1 MENNILEKTICSRKE
16 REERQM
22 RKQLLTLTLATVMM
36 ASSLSP
42 VYVGAKPKKDYITGK
57 EYVKL
62 LEDYMDIIYSKKKK
76 KLSLKGIK
84 LGKKVSYTDACVLAN
99 RADILVNGSGMD
111 RQDAENFS
119 GISNINNGLKDVTY
133 SEEPSM
139 ILNGY
144 ARTYV
149 SPKTVYNNIVKYK
162 RIADLNKIPKA
173 KRSAVISCYQKGIF
187 VGDGS
192 KVFQPSVKLG
202 TNLYI
207 TKKQAKLIAQ
217 RVMGEEF
224 VGTKW
229 GAKRRE
235 ITPDGQI
242 VRTKNLPK
250 NADIF
255 DYVVEGLP
263 NWYYDSKFSW
273 GEKQGTGIG
282 YFPNNVWRSAST
294 NEGNLEIQKYRFFL
308 AERVKKSLE
317 VRLNVDYRTID
328 DTWVKKASRIYFGEA
343 DAELN
348 ISFLNFI
355 NNTYLPNMKKNK
367 VIIKSKRIVVDP
379 WGFHRNKD
387 GELTFRCY
395 AEFTTWAEQEA
406 YEEGKQDDLLFLS
419 NRKIHLPMLESGKPV
434 KLLFDITIGQL
445 KRTTSPDILKYYYP
459 IEDSLSVNWE
469 VIP

>member
-22 RKQLLTLTLATVMM
+22 RKQLLTFTLAITMI

-42 VYVGAKPKKDYITGK
+42 VYAGATAKKDYITGK

-62 LEDYMDIIYSKKKK
+62 LESHINVIKDTKKKK
-76 KLSLKGIK
+76 ISLKGIK

-99 RADILVNGSGMD
+99 RADILINGSEKD
-111 RQDAENFS
+111 RKDAEDFFGMANM
-119 GISNINNGLKDVTY
+119 NNGLKDVTY
-133 SEEPSM
+133 EEEPTM
-139 ILNGY
+139 TLNGFT
-144 ARTYV
+144 RLYV
-149 SPKTVYNNIVKYK
+149 SPKMVYNNIVKYK

-173 KRSAVISCYQKGIF
+173 KRSAVISCYRKGIF

-207 TKKQAKLIAQ
+207 TKKQAKLIAK

-229 GAKRRE
+229 GADRRE

-263 NWYYDSKFSW
+263 NWYYDTKFSW
-273 GEKQGTGIG
+273 GEKQGTGIV
-282 YFPNNVWRSAST
+282 YFPINMWRSSNT
-294 NEGNLEIQKYRFFL
+294 DTDNFEIQKYRFVL
-308 AERVKKSLE
+308 ADRVKKSLE
-317 VRLNVDYRTID
+317 VRLNVDYRTVN
-328 DTWVKKASRIYFGEA
+328 DTWVKKASRIYHGEVGTEA
-343 DAELN
+343 DKDW
-348 ISFLNFI
+348 IDWI
-355 NNTYLPNMKKNK
+355 NRVYLPNMKKNK
-367 VIIKSKRIVVDP
+367 VVIQSKKIVVDP

-387 GELTFRCY
+387 GSLTFRCY
-395 AEFTTWAEQEA
+395 AEFTTWGEKGA
-406 YEEGKQDDLLFLS
+406 YEDQTDLFLC
-419 NRKIHLPMLESGKPV
+419 NKKTHLPILESGKPV
-434 KLLFDITIGQL
+434 NLMFDISIGHL
-445 KRTTSPDILKYYYP
+445 HRAISTDDIKNYYP
-459 IEDSLSVNWE
+459 VLDSLSVNWE